1 MRNHIHTRHLFAI
14 TLVVCFTL
22 VAFAAN
28 GTSEHPMTL
37 ADILAW
43 KRIQTPVVTADGA
56 YFAYRL
62 TPAEGNAEVVVRNL
76 KTGKED
82 RYPAGD
88 RVASTPPP
96 PAGAPPARGG
106 AAAAGAGGGP
116 TFSEDGK
123 WVAFTAY
130 PLTRDAKRM
139 RIARRPI
146 QTKVVLIELATGK
159 KVEFEK
165 TRR

>member
-1 MRNHIHTRHLFAI
+1 MRTHIHTRHLLAI

-76 KTGKED
+76 KTGKEE
-82 RYPAGD
+82 RYPVGD
-88 RVASTPPP
+88 RAASTPPP
-96 PAGAPPARGG
+96 AAGAPPAPG
-106 AAAAGAGGGP
+106 AAAAGAGAGP
-116 TFSEDGK
+116 TFSDDGK

-139 RIARRPI
+139 RRDRRPI
-146 QTKVVLIELATGK
+146 QTKVVLRSE
-159 KVEFEK
+159 
-165 TRR
+165 